1 MKKTLI
7 LTSLALL
14 VASVAFAEK
23 GSGRGEGK
31 MRARA
36 GDCPMAGTEQPRWGQ
51 NDPAEAGR
59 YAGGPLDAETMQK
72 MRGLHKAMRSLG
84 EAARLETDEAK
95 KAELVAQ
102 LRDKIGE
109 AVDLAQASKEK
120 RLAQAE
126 ERLAALKAQ
135 IESCKGDRDQLIEAQ
150 LQRILNNE
158 RPDTREPFKKF
169 PHAKGAGSESGHKH
183 RGPKAAPE
191 TASEASPETTE

>member
-36 GDCPMAGTEQPRWGQ
+36 GDCPMAGTEQPRWGH

-191 TASEASPETTE
+191 ASPETTE

>member
-59 YAGGPLDAETMQK
+59 YAGGPLDAETRPAQSHAQP
-72 MRGLHKAMRSLG
+72 RRS
-84 EAARLETDEAK
+84 
-95 KAELVAQ
+95 
-102 LRDKIGE
+102 
-109 AVDLAQASKEK
+109 
-120 RLAQAE
+120 
-126 ERLAALKAQ
+126 
-135 IESCKGDRDQLIEAQ
+135 
-150 LQRILNNE
+150 
-158 RPDTREPFKKF
+158 RPPRN
-169 PHAKGAGSESGHKH
+169 
-183 RGPKAAPE
+183 
-191 TASEASPETTE
+191 